1 MNFVKKWGMDMK
13 DVKIEYIENKARIT
27 VDGKEIA
34 FATNTITKKVAEKL
48 LINLDQAGA
57 INLIIEN

>member
-1 MNFVKKWGMDMK
+1 MK
-13 DVKIEYIENKARIT
+13 DVKIGYIENKARIT

-34 FATNTITKKVAEKL
+34 FANNTITKKVAEKL

>member
-1 MNFVKKWGMDMK
+1 MK

-27 VDGKEIA
+27 VDGKEIV
-34 FATNTITKKVAEKL
+34 FATNTITKKVAENL